1 MEVVRNDALGRFE
14 IALPGGALAFA
25 DFEVRGGAV
34 LFPHTVVPPAHEGQ
48 GLGSALVR
56 ASLDWARAEG
66 LKVVLLLRPLH
77 GAAPRGARPSRQLS
91 HLARPCQQGGG
102 CCLRTTCHRPVP
114 LAIARAEPACMP

>member
-66 LKVVLLLRPLH
+66 LKVVPLCSFYARYMERHPEARDLL
-77 GAAPRGARPSRQLS
+77 AS
-91 HLARPCQQGGG
+91 
-102 CCLRTTCHRPVP
+102 
-114 LAIARAEPACMP
+114 